1 MGNRR
6 FSTCQHPDV
15 SRRSAM
21 NGSIRVGNLFGIP
34 FYINVSWFLVL
45 GLMTLTYGGNLA
57 AQFSGLGPAGA
68 GILGLITSLLLFT
81 SVLAHELGHSLVAI
95 RQGIAVK
102 SITLFLFGGLASL
115 DQEAKTPADAFWI
128 AVAGPLVS
136 LGIFG
141 ILRGI
146 VTQVGVSGPLL
157 AVVSLLAWINLAL
170 ALFNLIPGLP
180 LDGGNVLKALV
191 WKVTGDQYKGV
202 AFASRV
208 GQVLGGLAIFVGFLP
223 TLVAGAFPNLWTVL
237 VGWFLLRNA
246 NLLVR
251 DASLKSRLS
260 EFVAED
266 AIVGQIA
273 VVPESLSLRQLV
285 NDYVI
290 GQSNANQ
297 VFVKDESGKLLGQ
310 VQVEALK
317 TVPTSEWPSTP
328 VKQLMQPIEP
338 AKVQV
343 DAKQSLLDVVMLFE
357 QEKLNEVSVTQDGV
371 PIGFIQKSSIRTLL
385 QRGSQTQMSAASSSA
400 G

>member
-1 MGNRR
+1 
-6 FSTCQHPDV
+6 
-15 SRRSAM
+15 M